1 MWLVW
6 LAEECKTNNHCI
18 PSHCLVWWLYTY
30 NNVPPHQKKVICNI
44 QSHGHEVWYTSKV
57 SRAVLSATQRVPS
70 GTRMSWDLGGV
81 MKRKCVR
88 NCEYTAS
95 ISLCWL
101 LCVSIH
107 RSSQEEDQSP
117 GWEMRWVF
125 VVEDNTKSSCTQ
137 VDAKNRG
144 EKMHHI
150 AVHPCTRTAV
160 GEQITSVSASLFE
173 VSSVYRISKLK
184 CHQPTSAKTV
194 FINAIHPLWIAAA
207 TTEKPGDIW

>member
-30 NNVPPHQKKVICNI
+30 NNLPPHQKKVICNI

-150 AVHPCTRTAV
+150 AVHPCAHSGGRADHISI
-160 GEQITSVSASLFE
+160 GLF
-173 VSSVYRISKLK
+173 VWSFQCLQDFKTQMPPADLSKD
-184 CHQPTSAKTV
+184 CFH
-194 FINAIHPLWIAAA
+194 
-207 TTEKPGDIW
+207 

>member
-1 MWLVW
+1 
-6 LAEECKTNNHCI
+6 
-18 PSHCLVWWLYTY
+18 
-30 NNVPPHQKKVICNI
+30 
-44 QSHGHEVWYTSKV
+44 
-57 SRAVLSATQRVPS
+57 
-70 GTRMSWDLGGV
+70 
-81 MKRKCVR
+81 
-88 NCEYTAS
+88 
-95 ISLCWL
+95 
-101 LCVSIH
+101 
-107 RSSQEEDQSP
+107 
-117 GWEMRWVF
+117 MRWVF

-144 EKMHHI
+144 KKMHHI

-207 TTEKPGDIW
+207 TTEKPGDIWYAAEKAIPHMSQWHCGFTSPQSKRHTMKVDGSGSTVNGELCLHCGILEDEKQHLQALLFQEWN